1 MADPLGIVASVTGV
15 VAFGFQVSISIANL
29 INDIRDAPQYVLSLK
44 DEIEC
49 LQILLQHLERK
60 LRSDFSG
67 SIPYPQDV
75 SADLK
80 TVLTNLE
87 RELKKI
93 DAYIKGLS
101 VEGKRFQTWHSF
113 LSVMKRKY
121 HEDDFIKSQ
130 RAIE

>member
-1 MADPLGIVASVTGV
+1 
-15 VAFGFQVSISIANL
+15 
-29 INDIRDAPQYVLSLK
+29 
-44 DEIEC
+44 
-49 LQILLQHLERK
+49 
-60 LRSDFSG
+60 
-67 SIPYPQDV
+67 V

-93 DAYIKGLS
+93 DAYVKDLS

-130 RAIE
+130 RTIEAYKNTLNGLVITTVG